1 MGDQFNEHVVVT
13 WRKSS
18 TSDLKDCVEI
28 ARLPSFLL
36 VRDSKDPC
44 GPRLAFS
51 LSGWAEL
58 MLRIR
63 RGDLDPVTDRTS

>member
-1 MGDQFNEHVVVT
+1 MGDQFKEHAAVT

-18 TSDLKDCVEI
+18 TSDVGGCVEI

-36 VRDSKDPC
+36 VRDSKDPG

-51 LSGWAEL
+51 LAGWAEL

-63 RGDLDPVTDRTS
+63 RGDLDLRR